1 LRKLFTAAVMAGA
14 VLLLG
19 VGATGASSIGAS
31 DQEPAFAGSHDLP
44 GPLAQKQRALRDKA
58 LKLQLKGTIAA
69 GATTAKVGKG
79 KTGKFVELSR
89 KGEDSIWTLLVDFGD
104 QPNTHNHGAFGVI
117 NHGGAPGPVHNQL
130 PKPDRTKDNI
140 TIWSPNFDRA
150 HYMDLLFSDTPGKST
165 MRNYYLEASSG
176 QYTVNGDVT
185 DWTKVPYNEA
195 AYGSNYCGS
204 IVCVRDIQRLL
215 EDGLTAW
222 WNNQIAAGKTPA
234 EINAYLSRF
243 DKWDRNDQDGDG
255 NFNEPDG
262 YIDHFQTV
270 HAGAGEETGGG
281 AEGTNAIWSHRST
294 LVNGQGSIGP
304 TLDDG
309 TVVTAGGVPVGGSKY
324 WVADYTVEPENG
336 GVGVFAHEFGHDLGL
351 PDEYDTSGNTGGA
364 ENSTGWWTNWSQG
377 SYGSDGTP
385 QDGIGNRP
393 IGMTTW
399 ERWELGWLNAAVFQP
414 GDKSA
419 RLTLGPSEFQTT
431 QPQAAIVNLP
441 DQIVT
446 NEIGKPFAGSKF
458 FYSGTNDDLDIS
470 MLKPVTLPAGASLTA
485 KVRYNIE
492 EDWDYAYLVVSTDG
506 GKTFTNVAT
515 NLSVNTSPNGQN
527 FGNGITGVSTN
538 GDWVTLTAD
547 LSAFSGNVLI
557 GFRYWTD
564 GAQQGTPDAPYTPGF
579 SADEIAITGLATDG
593 AETDTGWTFVKPFR
607 ITTGTEDTPYPH
619 AYFVENRQ
627 YIGPDRLRVG
637 FDWGL
642 KTSPYNT
649 GGGSVPATW
658 RERFP
663 YQDGVLIWY
672 WNSEFANNNVGDH
685 PGQGEILPVDAHPGL
700 LHWSDGTLMRPRIQS
715 YDATFGVK
723 KTDSITLHQAGVPT
737 TIPSQKAVPTFDDTQ
752 NWWTASDPADA
763 TSFYK
768 AEWNSVKVPNTGARV
783 DVRGAANSQ
792 GYVNIEVTPPP
803 AK

>member
-1 LRKLFTAAVMAGA
+1 MRKLFTAAVMAAA
-14 VLLLG
+14 VLVLAI
-19 VGATGASSIGAS
+19 GASGASSGSAR
-31 DQEPAFAGSHDLP
+31 DQEPAVAAGPTDLP
-44 GPLAQKQRALRDKA
+44 GPLAQKQRALRNKA
-58 LKLQLKGTIAA
+58 LKLQLKGAIAA

-79 KTGKFVELSR
+79 KTGKFVELAR

-104 QPNTHNHGAFGVI
+104 QQATHNHGGPII
-117 NHGGAPGPVHNQL
+117 NHGGTPGPVHNQL
-130 PKPDRTKDNI
+130 PKPDRTIDNI

-165 MRNYYLEASSG
+165 MRNYYIEASSG
-176 QYTVNGDVT
+176 QYAVNGDVT
-185 DWTKVPYNEA
+185 EWTKVPFNEA

-215 EDGLTAW
+215 EDGLNTWYA
-222 WNNQIAAGKTPA
+222 NQVAAGQTTA
-234 EINAYLSRF
+234 QINAYLSRF
-243 DKWDRNDQDGDG
+243 DKWDRYDQDGDG

-281 AEGTNAIWSHRST
+281 AQGTNAIWSHRST
-294 LVNGQGSIGP
+294 LVNGRGAIGP

-309 TVVTAGGVPVGGSKY
+309 TKVPLGGVPVGGSKY
-324 WVADYTVEPENG
+324 WVGDYTVEPENG

-377 SYGSDGTP
+377 SYGSNGTP
-385 QDGIGNRP
+385 EDGIGNRP
-393 IGMTTW
+393 IGMTSW
-399 ERWELGWLNAAVFQP
+399 ERWELGWLNAPVFKA
-414 GDKSA
+414 GDKPA
-419 RLTLGPSEFQTT
+419 KLTLGPSEFRTT
-431 QPQAAIVNLP
+431 QAQAAIVSLP

-446 NEIGKPFAGSKF
+446 TKIGTPFAGSKF
-458 FYSGTNDDLDIS
+458 YYSGTGDDVDAS
-470 MLKPVTLPAGASLTA
+470 MTKPFTLPAGAGLTA

-492 EDWDYAYLVVSTDG
+492 EDWDYAYLVVSNDG
-506 GKTFTNVAT
+506 GKTFTDVPT
-515 NLSVNTSPNGQN
+515 NLSSSTSPNGQN
-527 FGNGITGVSTN
+527 FGEGITGVSTN
-538 GDWVTLTAD
+538 GDWVTLTAN
-547 LSAFSGNVLI
+547 LSAFGGQNVIL

-564 GAQQGTPDAPYTPGF
+564 GAQEGTPDAPYTPGF
-579 SADEIAITGLATDG
+579 SVDEIAVTGQATDG
-593 AETDTGWTFVKPFR
+593 AETDTGWTFAKPFR
-607 ITTGTEDTPYPH
+607 VTTGSEDTPYPH

-627 YIGPDRLRVG
+627 YIGSDQLRVG
-637 FDWGL
+637 YDAGL
-642 KTSPYNT
+642 RTSPYNT
-649 GGGSVPATW
+649 GGGSVPPTW

-700 LHWSDGTLMRPRIQS
+700 LHWSDGTLMRPRIQA

-723 KTDSITLHQAGVPT
+723 KTDSITLHQNGVPT
-737 TIPSQKAVPTFDDTQ
+737 TIPSQKAVSTFDDTQ
-752 NWWTASDPADA
+752 SWWTAADPADPL
-763 TSFYK
+763 SFYK
-768 AEWNSVKVPNTGARV
+768 ASWNSVKVPSTGTRV

-792 GYVNIEVTPPP
+792 GYVNIEVTPP
-803 AK
+803 K